1 MAPVHAPGYLGAGL
15 LLFLFWSRQPDVDT
29 YLARTVFVLAGLFV
43 SAAII
48 SYNRP
53 VRRPLPV
60 MIGPPLVPLLSMI
73 GANRFCPAYARSI
86 WIITSV
92 LCYAIGPCTI
102 VNGIRSIRTPHL
114 VSRDRKMK

>member
-1 MAPVHAPGYLGAGL
+1 MFRQPPVHAPGYLGAGL
-15 LLFLFWSRQPDVDT
+15 LLFFFWSRQPDVDT

-73 GANRFCPAYARSI
+73 GANRFCPAYARSVGI
-86 WIITSV
+86 VSLV
-92 LCYAIGPCTI
+92 LFMACFV
-102 VNGIRSIRTPHL
+102 VNCICNM
-114 VSRDRKMK
+114 VQASRDRKMK

>member
-73 GANRFCPAYARSI
+73 SANRFYPAYARSVRI
-86 WIITSV
+86 VSLV
-92 LCYAIGPCTI
+92 LFMACFVVGAIG
-102 VNGIRSIRTPHL
+102 NML
-114 VSRDRKMK
+114 QASRDQKMK